1 MARIVAVKINDK
13 TLPVRREENIG
24 GYVRAHLYPQRD
36 GTTDAYVVFKDGGKT
51 ENFIDIP
58 EDEWL
63 DRKVEFI
70 VNLPRAVVCNA
81 WADHADFL
89 RRKEKDEECS
99 GVSLQ
104 QDARSP
110 RHGLHVVAR
119 R

>member
-1 MARIVAVKINDK
+1 MVRIVAVKIGDK

-36 GTTDAYVVFKDGGKT
+36 GTTDAYVVFKDGGKQ
-51 ENFIDIP
+51 EYFIDIP

-70 VNLPRAVVCNA
+70 VDLRRSVVCNA
-81 WADHADFL
+81 WADHVHFL
-89 RRKEKDEECS
+89 RKKERDAERF

-104 QDARSP
+104 QDARCS
-110 RHGLHVVAR
+110 
-119 R
+119 